1 MATIDDKIKQ
11 FKEEVGGRVL
21 NEKQGKIYHAFT
33 KTNGSATYLNVT
45 DKDNRDIRIK
55 IYSNKVDNGSQHI
68 LVNHYKEPVYWVTA
82 NEILN
87 LYRIVELG
95 ERYRSGI
102 YTVYH
107 RTYSNG
113 NAKISTV
120 LKLKEEDR
128 EAVLKSFYSDRENT
142 KGSPQPACSSP
153 QRGPHRKSGGGAKP
167 RKSSAKVT
175 KKANPQKSK
184 SKKAT
189 KKSKTKK

>member
-11 FKEEVGGRVL
+11 FKKEIGNRVL

-33 KTNGSATYLNVT
+33 KTNGSATYLNVI
-45 DKDNRDIRIK
+45 DKDSRAIRIK

-87 LYRIVELG
+87 LYRIVEVG
-95 ERYRSGI
+95 EHYRSRG

-113 NAKISTV
+113 NANISTV
-120 LKLKEEDR
+120 LKFKEEDN
-128 EAVLKSFYSDRENT
+128 EAVLKSFYSDREKT
-142 KGSPQPACSSP
+142 KGLSQPACSSP
-153 QRGPHRKSGGGAKP
+153 RRGPHRKSGGGAKP
-167 RKSSAKVT
+167 RKSAAKVT
-175 KKANPQKSK
+175 KKSK
-184 SKKAT
+184 P
-189 KKSKTKK
+189 KSKTKK